1 MEGGKYT
8 AKDTSTAL
16 LGITKPDT
24 NEPNSSITINS
35 GTFFSGNT
43 PNLVLES
50 GNSPVFNGG
59 TFYKNPT
66 IYTAEKNVLLV

>member
-59 TFYKNPT
+59 TFDKNPT